1 MMLGLIAPTSG
12 HVELFG
18 LDTRVHLSQALRRT
32 GSVLEDAPLYSDL
45 SGRDNLRV
53 LSGISGG
60 VDRRRLD
67 EMLETVDLASRA
79 GDKVRTYSLGMR
91 QRLALAGALILDPDL
106 LVLDEPTNGLDP
118 AGIRDF
124 RDLFRRL
131 GSAGK
136 TIFISSH
143 LLGEVQ
149 QMCDDVAIIKEGRL
163 IAQGSV
169 AELLRGGDAL
179 ELRATDNEKAV
190 QVLRQ
195 LAWVGDVTLDGDR
208 IAVQAP
214 RERASEISR
223 ALAEAGVYLHELRPK
238 EGSLEEFFLEVT
250 REPA

>member
-1 MMLGLIAPTSG
+1 M
-12 HVELFG
+12 
-18 LDTRVHLSQALRRT
+18 
-32 GSVLEDAPLYSDL
+32 
-45 SGRDNLRV
+45 
-53 LSGISGG
+53 
-60 VDRRRLD
+60 
-67 EMLETVDLASRA
+67 DLAGRA

-91 QRLALAGALILDPDL
+91 QRLTLAAALILDPEL

-169 AELLRGGDAL
+169 SELLRRGDAL
-179 ELRATDNEKAV
+179 ELRVTDNEKAI
-190 QVLRQ
+190 QALRQ
-195 LAWVGDVTLDGDR
+195 LEGVGDITLDGDR
-208 IAVQAP
+208 LTVQAP
-214 RERASEISR
+214 RERAADISR
-223 ALAEAGVYLHELRPK
+223 ALAESGVYLYELRPK
-238 EGSLEEFFLEVT
+238 ESSLEEFFLEVT
-250 REPA
+250 AGEQG